1 MHQREQTQQVDAKES
16 DGGVFSMQPAGGT
29 LRPAFVGEIIGHAW
43 IQEFEQRHRAGGR
56 KVGIHGSQTTLGN
69 LTRQRQCK
77 TLQFWTQHPV

>member
-1 MHQREQTQQVDAKES
+1 MHRREQTQQVNAKEF
-16 DGGVFSMQPAGGT
+16 GGSVLAMPPAGGT
-29 LRPAFVGEIIGHAW
+29 VRPAFVDEIIGHEW